1 MRRRAARPVGRS
13 GPRRSR
19 RAAGIPT
26 SSTQRY
32 CSWSSPPRAAISTRG
47 HRTLRRLRLSVL
59 GGTFDHLHVG
69 HQALLATAFQVGEE
83 VAVGITTDRFVAD
96 HPKPLPGRI
105 QPFRVRRATLVR
117 WVRRNFPRRKW
128 RVVPLETAFG
138 RSVDLEVD
146 ALVVSRDT
154 VAGGRAV
161 NRERRRLGR
170 PTIPLVIVP
179 LALADDLE
187 PVSSRRVRAGAIG
200 TDGGRHAPIR
210 VAVATADPRDRSA
223 AERAV
228 HRVFPRVRLVRLPT
242 QRPPL
247 RKTARRAGRVL
258 ASRSDGPPDLV
269 LRVARRRTSGWTATE
284 RSARIRLA
292 PRAIPGSRSADL
304 ERGLLALLRP
314 RQ

>member
-1 MRRRAARPVGRS
+1 
-13 GPRRSR
+13 
-19 RAAGIPT
+19 
-26 SSTQRY
+26 
-32 CSWSSPPRAAISTRG
+32 
-47 HRTLRRLRLSVL
+47 LRRFRLAVL

-96 HPKPLPGRI
+96 HPKPLRRRI
-105 QPFRVRRATLVR
+105 QPFRTRRAALVR
-117 WVRRNFPRRKW
+117 WVRRNFPHRKW

-161 NRERRRLGR
+161 NRERRRLRR

-187 PVSSRRVRAGAIG
+187 PVSSRRVRAGTIE
-200 TDGGRHAPIR
+200 TDGGRRAPIR
-210 VAVATADPRDRSA
+210 VEVVAADPRDRYV
-223 AERAV
+223 AERVV
-228 HRVFPRVRLVRLPT
+228 HRVFPRARLVRLPT
-242 QRPPL
+242 QRPP
-247 RKTARRAGRVL
+247 RGTAARRAGRGRS
-258 ASRSDGPPDLV
+258 SRGDEPPDLV
-269 LRVARRRTSGWTATE
+269 VRVARRRTSGWTATE
-284 RSARIRLA
+284 RSAQVRLA
-292 PRAIPGSRSADL
+292 PRAIRGSRSADL
-304 ERGLLALLRP
+304 ERGLVALLRP